1 MDISQLVLEQQE
13 LVIALRRDL
22 HRIPELGFQEQKTS
36 QYVADHLRREGLNVQ
51 TGLAGTGVVGLLDT
65 GKPGR
70 CLMIRS
76 DMDALPLEEQTNL
89 SFSSRHSGLMHACGH
104 DGHMAMALAA
114 VSVLVKIKD
123 RLAGSVKFVF
133 QPAEEGPGGAKP
145 MIKAGVMQAPE
156 VDYVFGLHLW
166 PDLPEGTLGIRD
178 GIIMAAMDRFD
189 LSIIGK
195 GGHGAM
201 PHRCVDA
208 LEVGCQV
215 VGALQRIVSRQMN
228 PLSPS
233 VVTVG
238 QFEAGKTYN
247 VIAEQAQLSGTTR
260 TFDREI
266 WHSWPQRL
274 EKVIMGVC
282 AAMGAD
288 YKYTYTPGY
297 PPLEND
303 PKMVEVAKNCA
314 EMVVGAQNLKLP
326 EPTMGGEDM
335 AFFLEQAPGCFMFL
349 GVGSPGGAPL
359 HNPRFD
365 FNEKML
371 LLGVEMY
378 CRLALNLQGK

>member
-1 MDISQLVLEQQE
+1 MNISQVVSEQQE
-13 LVIALRRDL
+13 LIIALRRDL
-22 HRIPELGFQEQKTS
+22 HRIPEPGFKEQKTA
-36 QYVADHLRREGLNVQ
+36 QYVADHLQREGLAVQ
-51 TGLAGTGVVGLLDT
+51 TGLAGTGVVGLWDS
-65 GKPGR
+65 GRPGP
-70 CLMIRS
+70 CLLIRA
-76 DMDALPLEEQTNL
+76 DMDALPLVEQTDL
-89 SFSSRHSGLMHACGH
+89 SFSSRHEGFMHACGH
-104 DGHMAMALAA
+104 DGHMAMALGAA
-114 VSVLVKIKD
+114 SLLNKIKD
-123 RLAGSVKFVF
+123 QLSGTVKLVF

-145 MIKAGVMQAPE
+145 MIEAGVMQTPE

-166 PDLPEGTLGIRD
+166 PDLPEGTLGLKE
-178 GIIMAAMDRFD
+178 GILMAAMDRFD
-189 LSIIGK
+189 LTIMGK

-215 VGALQRIVSRQMN
+215 VGALQRIVSRQMD

-247 VIAEQAQLSGTTR
+247 VIAERASLAGTTR

-274 EKVIMGVC
+274 ETVIQGVC
-282 AAMGAD
+282 SARGAEYD
-288 YKYTYTPGY
+288 YTYTPGY

-303 PKMVEVAKNCA
+303 PNMVAVARLCA
-314 EMVVGAQNLKLP
+314 EKVVGADNIKQP
-326 EPTMGGEDM
+326 QATMGGEDM
-335 AFFLEQAPGCFMFL
+335 AFFLERAPGCFMFL
-349 GVGSPGGAPL
+349 GVGRPGGAPL

-378 CRLALNLQGK
+378 GRLALHLLGK